1 MKSEKAKLYIIE
13 HAEKDGDTCHYYV
26 HDSEAF
32 EAVSIAEEEIKQRA
46 VEAHKILCANYKDG
60 SCTVFGKN
68 KDASD
73 CWDTYADCD
82 MKCKYMNGFIKS
94 I

>member
-1 MKSEKAKLYIIE
+1 MKSEKAKQYIIE

-46 VEAHKILCANYKDG
+46 VEAFRHFVEDYCNESGRKDIAAESEHYLKIFNELINA
-60 SCTVFGKN
+60 
-68 KDASD
+68 
-73 CWDTYADCD
+73 
-82 MKCKYMNGFIKS
+82 
-94 I
+94 

>member
-1 MKSEKAKLYIIE
+1 MKSEKAKQYIIE

-46 VEAHKILCANYKDG
+46 VEAFRHFVEDYCNESGKKDIAKD
-60 SCTVFGKN
+60 SEHYIKVFEELIN
-68 KDASD
+68 R
-73 CWDTYADCD
+73 
-82 MKCKYMNGFIKS
+82 
-94 I
+94 